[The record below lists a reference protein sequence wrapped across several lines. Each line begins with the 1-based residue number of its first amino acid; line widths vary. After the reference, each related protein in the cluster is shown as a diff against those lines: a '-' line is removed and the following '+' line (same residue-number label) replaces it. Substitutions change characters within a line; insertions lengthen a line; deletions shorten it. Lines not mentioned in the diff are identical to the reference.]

1 MCRQEPSGDLD
12 HVRLPLLAE
21 TNLEH
26 HKVVEVVC
34 SLKDIH
40 ETIDAALLTS
50 CPSGVL
56 QADHIT
62 QMVFVIV
69 VKVILQVIL
78 EAADIYIHNIARLY
92 QCDLLIS
99 QDFGFSS
106 CASYR
111 E

>member
-1 MCRQEPSGDLD
+1 MCRQEPSADLD

-34 SLKDIH
+34 SLKNIH

-50 CPSGVL
+50 RPSGIP
-56 QADHIT
+56 QADHTT
-62 QMVFVIV
+62 QMVFDIEVQVI
-69 VKVILQVIL
+69 IQVIL
-78 EAADIYIHNIARLY
+78 EAADIYIHNITRLY

-106 CASYR
+106 CASHR